1 MYRRNTVMV
10 LVCLVFLVA
19 SYATGQAYSIKQA
32 VAEPGQTDLLAPHA
46 EVQKNDSDISVAS
59 STTKPVKKK
68 TRRIIRKVYKKRIM
82 KVRPNAY
89 RTWGSAPGYRGRP
102 RAILPGHGSSRWEA
116 GAEVLFARAKGKVTH
131 ITDTFGGGFAANER
145 TEVDLNDQLKVPEH
159 PVIGTYWMAYRFN
172 PKWALRY
179 QITPFEITGGG
190 FANSRFSF
198 GDNTNTFGSGQELQV
213 KWERNYHRLG
223 LAYDPIRSQRARV
236 TVVGEF
242 VKMDDKLTLVQV
254 GCCSDRFDSDLN
266 MGLFGLEFE
275 RALKTGRYCNT
286 LSLECK
292 AAVAFGDEAF
302 GSDLSSGLS
311 YRISLNSGRWGYVK
325 GGYRFISYKKNYNDY
340 KKWDTAMEGGFLQM
354 GLIF

>member
-10 LVCLVFLVA
+10 LVCLGLLLA
-19 SYATGQAYSIKQA
+19 SFATGQAYTIKQA
-32 VAEPGQTDLLAPHA
+32 VAEPGQNDLLAPHA
-46 EVQKNDSDISVAS
+46 EVDKSDSDISLAS
-59 STTKPVKKK
+59 TDQKPKTKR
-68 TRRIIRKVYKKRIM
+68 TRRVIRKVYHRRIM
-82 KVRPNAY
+82 KVKPRSWAAWDPSRGYQTRPA
-89 RTWGSAPGYRGRP
+89 
-102 RAILPGHGSSRWEA
+102 AILPGYGSSRWEA
-116 GAEVLFARAKGKVTH
+116 GAEVMFARAKGKVTH
-131 ITDTFGGGFAANER
+131 VTDRLGGGFAANER

-179 QITPFEITGGG
+179 QVTPFEITGNGY
-190 FANSRFSF
+190 ANSRFSF
-198 GDNTNTFGSGQELQV
+198 GTNTNTFGSGQEVQV

-242 VKMDDKLTLVQV
+242 VKLDDKLSLVQV

-275 RALKTGRYCNT
+275 RALKTGKYCNT

-302 GSDLSSGLS
+302 GSDLSSGLN
-311 YRISLNSGRWGYVK
+311 YKISLNSGRWGYVK
-325 GGYRFISYKKNYNDY
+325 GGYRFVSYKKNYNDY
-340 KKWDTAMEGGFLQM
+340 KKWDTALEGGFLQM